1 MMEFL
6 NFYVVPGIVTGS
18 VYALGAIGIT
28 LIFGILRFGHFA
40 HGDLATSGAYLAL
53 GATALLGLT
62 PWAALPV
69 AMVLTALLAYGIHRL
84 FYRHLESRPKIL
96 TVIASLGIGMM
107 LRSIVQ
113 VVWGV
118 DPLAYGSGIARAQA
132 FGPLM
137 LRPREIATLA
147 LTLAL
152 VAALLAFL
160 RYSKWGKAMR
170 AMSDNPDLARLCG
183 VDNDRVT
190 RLTWFIVGAL
200 AAASGFCLGIN
211 TELTTMMGWSAL
223 LSMFAAAVLGGVGRV
238 EGAVVGGL
246 VIGLAEELSVLV
258 VPSPYKS
265 ATAFV
270 ILLAILLLRPQGI
283 FKGKVL

>member
-40 HGDLATSGAYLAL
+40 HGDLATTGAYLAL
-53 GATALLGLT
+53 GVTALIGLT
-62 PWAALPV
+62 PWLSLPV
-69 AMVLTALLAYGIHRL
+69 AMILTALLAYGIHRL

-107 LRSIVQ
+107 LRSVVQ
-113 VVWGV
+113 VAWGV
-118 DPLAYGSGIARAQA
+118 DPLAYGSGIARAQSFA
-132 FGPLM
+132 GLM

-160 RYSKWGKAMR
+160 HYSKWGKAMR

-183 VDNDRVT
+183 VNNDKVT

-223 LSMFAAAVLGGVGRV
+223 LPMFAAAVLGGIGRV

-246 VIGLAEELSVLV
+246 VIGLAEELSVLL